1 MASPTQGT
9 WPTRNKCN
17 LEWNISAASDGWKK
31 IAYLFGKDH
40 FLSATLQR
48 CSCRCFCQ
56 ILLLDISAKY
66 FCGTRCQTL
75 LKDTIATQFLRDI
88 FVRHTRH
95 TVIKHFC
102 HTFYSNA
109 YIGHFVKHS
118 RVEGGIHSFYANIH
132 LQIRQCINKGTKV

>member
-1 MASPTQGT
+1 MQCSLPPVQTTPGLGSHERSTICKLEAKRQRTNEFPGPTCEQLCT
-9 WPTRNKCN
+9 STNH
-17 LEWNISAASDGWKK
+17 IV
-31 IAYLFGKDH
+31 
-40 FLSATLQR
+40 
-48 CSCRCFCQ
+48 
-56 ILLLDISAKY
+56 LLDISAKY

-95 TVIKHFC
+95 TKIKHFC

-118 RVEGGIHSFYANIH
+118 RVEGGIHSFYANMH